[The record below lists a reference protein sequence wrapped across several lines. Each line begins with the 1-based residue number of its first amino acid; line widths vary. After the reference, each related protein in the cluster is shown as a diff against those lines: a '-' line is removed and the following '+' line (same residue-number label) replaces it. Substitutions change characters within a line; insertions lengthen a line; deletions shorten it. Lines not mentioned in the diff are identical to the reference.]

1 MRVFI
6 EIEGAAERLEDLI
19 ELALLGDEIVI
30 CRDGTPTASLTSIN
44 EKEKAMDRFM
54 ALAEEGRKNV
64 PVGATSNHDDFYDEH
79 GLPI

>member
-1 MRVFI
+1 MKVFV
-6 EIEGAAERLEDLI
+6 EIAEAAERLEDLI

-30 CRDGTPTASLTSIN
+30 CRDGTPIATLIPI
-44 EKEKAMDRFM
+44 EKKEEAMERF
-54 ALAEEGRKNV
+54 LAFAEGRKNV